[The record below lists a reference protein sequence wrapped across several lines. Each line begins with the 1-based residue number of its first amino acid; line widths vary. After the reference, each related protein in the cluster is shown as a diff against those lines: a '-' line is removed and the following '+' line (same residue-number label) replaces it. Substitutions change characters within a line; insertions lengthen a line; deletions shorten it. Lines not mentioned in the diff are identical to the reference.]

1 MDNKQLE
8 SIDSGSNYKFGD
20 KKIYENQPRSAFD
33 NSHLVTTTLPKAG
46 VVYPL
51 NWMEC
56 VPNDTHEI
64 KVDSLLRVLPQVVPL
79 YSRQRL
85 YVYAIYNRFCDV
97 WNNFHV
103 FAKKGYSG
111 NVIKEIPTLND
122 GNLISGV
129 NLKIEPNSLG
139 DMLGLPIGATREAI
153 IGAHISCLPLYAHL
167 KNWRD
172 YWANKNY
179 YIDDRVILPDDD
191 SRFRCDDDGQL
202 LSAKDLSKKV
212 VFDIFHANA
221 CGIDYTDDNTLC
233 VGLFF
238 HDYPKDYFLSA
249 LPWTQ
254 RGNEEKLSINL
265 DTSKLGVDF
274 SNTFVSDSAAV
285 HYESV
290 PFNKYSVNYF
300 DEHPTHIISNST
312 DEFFKQ
318 HDVLVFAEAL
328 NRGRITG
335 SNIDVGFTLN
345 QLRTLAVNQSELE
358 MMARTD
364 GSYAEFGEIFFGVK
378 CKNTNDFRGIYVGGT
393 YKNISFTEV
402 LQTSETTG
410 SGDNVKAL
418 GSYAGHGITG
428 ISDGYLGK
436 VDCDDYGLITF
447 YCCIMPDVY
456 YCQGLPLKWTRSL
469 QSDLYLPERAKL
481 GLRPILNQELF
492 FQGNNSADNV
502 NGDKYLWAYNNP
514 FDELRYSPNE
524 IHGKIADP
532 ANLSFAP
539 YTQARFFS
547 ELPYWGKEF
556 ARADDVRHDYLVAPS
571 ENAYT
576 AQFHFSIRS
585 IRPLPYK
592 PVPAKMI

>member
-85 YVYAIYNRFCDV
+85 YVYALYNRYCDV

-122 GNLISGV
+122 NNLLPGGD
-129 NLKIEPNSLG
+129 LKIEPNSLG

-153 IGAHISCLPLYAHL
+153 IGAHVSCLPLYAHL

-202 LSAKDLSKKV
+202 LSAKDLGKKV
-212 VFDIFHANA
+212 VFDIFHADA
-221 CGIDYTDDNTLC
+221 FGVDYIGDILC

-265 DTSKLGVDF
+265 DTSKLGLDF
-274 SNTFVSDSAAV
+274 SEAFRYQHKTPISEVPLSDYKLFLTSPSSLSYVSS
-285 HYESV
+285 
-290 PFNKYSVNYF
+290 
-300 DEHPTHIISNST
+300 ST
-312 DEFFKQ
+312 TNANEG
-318 HDVLVFAEAL
+318 LTSAL
-328 NRGRITG
+328 NRGSITG
-335 SNIDVGFTLN
+335 TNIDVGFTLN

-402 LQTSETTG
+402 LQTSETTV

-447 YCCIMPDVY
+447 YCCVMPDVY

-481 GLRPILNQELF
+481 GLRPILNQELY
-492 FQGNNSADNV
+492 FQGNNSAENI

-532 ANLSFAP
+532 NNLSFAP

-571 ENAYT
+571 EDAYT

>member
-64 KVDSLLRVLPQVVPL
+64 KIDSLLRVLPQVVPL

-122 GNLISGV
+122 ANLITGQ

-153 IGAHISCLPLYAHL
+153 IGAHVSCLPLFAHL

-172 YWANKNY
+172 YWSNKNY

-202 LSAKDLSKKV
+202 LSAKDLGKKV

-221 CGIDYTDDNTLC
+221 CGIDYLNDNTLC

-254 RGNEEKLSINL
+254 RGNEEKLSIKL
-265 DTSKLGVDF
+265 DTSKLGLDF
-274 SNTFVSDSAAV
+274 SDSFVYQHKTPIAELPLSDYKLFLTSPSDKSYINSSSSQPDAV
-285 HYESV
+285 GGLK
-290 PFNKYSVNYF
+290 N
-300 DEHPTHIISNST
+300 
-312 DEFFKQ
+312 
-318 HDVLVFAEAL
+318 AL
-328 NRGRITG
+328 SRGVITG

-402 LQTSETTG
+402 LQTSETTKT
-410 SGDNVKAL
+410 GDDVKAL

-436 VDCDDYGLITF
+436 VDCDDFGLITF

-456 YCQGLPLKWTRSL
+456 YSQGLPLKWTRSL

-481 GLRPILNQELF
+481 GLRPILNQELY

-514 FDELRYSPNE
+514 FDELRYCPNE

-532 ANLSFAP
+532 SNLSFAP

-571 ENAYT
+571 EDAYT
-576 AQFHFSIRS
+576 AQFNFSIRS

>member
-20 KKIYENQPRSAFD
+20 KKIYGNQPRSAFD

-64 KVDSLLRVLPQVVPL
+64 KIDSLLRVLPQVVPL

-85 YVYAIYNRFCDV
+85 YVYAIYNRYCDV

-122 GNLISGV
+122 GNLITGV

-153 IGAHISCLPLYAHL
+153 IGAHVSCLPLYAHL

-191 SRFRCDDDGQL
+191 SRFRCDDNGQL
-202 LSAKDLSKKV
+202 LSAKDLGKKV

-221 CGIDYTDDNTLC
+221 CGIDYIDDNTLC

-265 DTSKLGVDF
+265 DTSKLDLDF
-274 SNTFVSDSAAV
+274 SASFPDYDTPTAVQDPVSHNAVFVKGANGFGFASNNEGW
-285 HYESV
+285 YWNNN
-290 PFNKYSVNYF
+290 FNYQLRSQLDKGV
-300 DEHPTHIISNST
+300 
-312 DEFFKQ
+312 
-318 HDVLVFAEAL
+318 
-328 NRGRITG
+328 ITG
-335 SNIDVGFTLN
+335 TNIDVGFTLN

-402 LQTSETTG
+402 LQTSETTK
-410 SGDNVKAL
+410 SGDDVKAL

-436 VDCDDYGLITF
+436 VDCDDFGLITF

-456 YCQGLPLKWTRSL
+456 YSQGLALKWTRSL

-481 GLRPILNQELF
+481 GLRPILNQELY
-492 FQGNNSADNV
+492 FQGNNSAENV

-514 FDELRYSPNE
+514 FDELRYCPNE

-532 ANLSFAP
+532 ADLSFAP

-571 ENAYT
+571 EDAYT
-576 AQFHFSIRS
+576 AQFNFSIRS

>member
-85 YVYAIYNRFCDV
+85 YVYALYNRFCDV

-122 GNLISGV
+122 GNLISGE

-212 VFDIFHANA
+212 VFDIFRADA
-221 CGIDYTDDNTLC
+221 CGIDYLDDNTLR

-265 DTSKLGVDF
+265 DTSKLGLDF
-274 SNTFVSDSAAV
+274 SDSFSGSVTLTTTSIPFDNFSLRNRDSGILETQPIIYSSTSSDKDA
-285 HYESV
+285 
-290 PFNKYSVNYF
+290 
-300 DEHPTHIISNST
+300 
-312 DEFFKQ
+312 FKK
-318 HDVLVFAEAL
+318 AL
-328 NRGRITG
+328 NRGVITG
-335 SNIDVGFTLN
+335 TNIDVGFTLN